1 MNCRVLV
8 VHNAYQH
15 RGGEDTVVESEI
27 ALLRAHGHTVET
39 YTRSNDEVTGM
50 SSLVMARQTLWSG
63 RTTREIAALIDRFRP
78 DVIHAHNTFPL
89 ISPSLYW
96 AAARAGVP
104 VVQTLHNFRLLC
116 LNALFLRE
124 GKVCE
129 DCMGH
134 LPWRGVARAC
144 YRGSRPASAA
154 LGGMLALHRGLG
166 TYRNKVA
173 RYIALNEFCRGKFI
187 EGGLP
192 AERVVVKPNF
202 VDWDDEQRPLPSPPP
217 GGEGARRGLL
227 FVGRLSVEKGIAT
240 LAGAMRTLPDANL
253 RVAGDGPEAEA
264 LDGVA
269 GVTRLGSLPGE
280 AIRREMGRAVALVV
294 PSIWYENFPRTI
306 VEAFASGLPVI
317 ASRIGALA
325 DIVTDGKTG
334 LLFEPGNARDLADK
348 LAWALTHP
356 GEMRAMGDMARAQYE
371 AEFSAEVNYR
381 RLLGIYGEA
390 MEQAGVISGLQ
401 DTSRGGRGAPPPG

>member
-1 MNCRVLV
+1 MACRVLV

-27 ALLRAHGHTVET
+27 ALLRAHGHAVET
-39 YTRSNDEVTGM
+39 YARSNDEVGGM
-50 SSLVMARQTLWSG
+50 SSLALARQTLWSD
-63 RTTREIAALIDRFRP
+63 RTPHDLASLVVRFRP
-78 DVIHAHNTFPL
+78 DVIHTHNTFPL

-104 VVQTLHNFRLLC
+104 VVQTLHNFRLMC
-116 LNALFLRE
+116 LNALFLRD
-124 GKVCE
+124 GTVCE
-129 DCMGH
+129 DCMGQ

-144 YRGSRPASAA
+144 YRGSHAASAA
-154 LGGMLALHRGLG
+154 LAGMLALHRGLG

-202 VDWDDEQRPLPSPPP
+202 VDFAAPEPALR
-217 GGEGARRGLL
+217 AGLL
-227 FVGRLSVEKGIAT
+227 FVGRLSPEKGVAT
-240 LAGAMRTLPDANL
+240 LAGAMARLPDAAL
-253 RVAGDGPEAEA
+253 RVAGDGPEAGL
-264 LDGVA
+264 LDGVT
-269 GVTRLGSLPGE
+269 GVTCLGSLPGE
-280 AIRREMGRAVALVV
+280 MVRQEMNRAMALVV

-306 VEAFASGLPVI
+306 VEAFACGLPVI

-325 DIVTDGKTG
+325 DIVRDGETG
-334 LLFEPGNARDLADK
+334 LLFEPGNPRDLADK
-348 LAWALTHP
+348 MAWALAHP
-356 GEMRAMGDMARAQYE
+356 EGMAEMGQKARVQYL

-381 RLLGIYGEA
+381 RLMEIYDGVLA
-390 MEQAGVISGLQ
+390 EQRQAKDASYKIQG
-401 DTSRGGRGAPPPG
+401 SRGEG

>member
-1 MNCRVLV
+1 MSFSLIRILF
-8 VHNAYQH
+8 VHNTYQH
-15 RGGEDTVVESEI
+15 RGGEDSVVEAEI
-27 ALLRAHGHTVET
+27 ALLRSHGHAVET
-39 YTRSNDEVTGM
+39 WFRSNDDVGSM
-50 SSLVMARQTLWSG
+50 PSLALARHTLWSPS
-63 RTTREIAALIDRFRP
+63 TPHDLAELICRFQP

-96 AAARAGVP
+96 AAARADVP
-104 VVQTLHNFRLLC
+104 VVQTLHNFRLMC
-116 LNALFLRE
+116 LNALFLRD

-144 YRGSRPASAA
+144 YRGSRAASGVLA
-154 LGGMLALHRGLG
+154 GMLALHRGLG

-173 RYIALNEFCRGKFI
+173 RYIALNEFCRDKFI

-202 VDWDDEQRPLPSPPP
+202 VNFDSPEPVS
-217 GGEGARRGLL
+217 RSGLL
-227 FVGRLSVEKGIAT
+227 FVGRLSVEKGVAT
-240 LAGAMRTLPDANL
+240 LAEAMARLPDACL
-253 RVAGDGPEAEA
+253 RVAGDGPEAGL

-269 GVTRLGSLPGE
+269 GVARLGSLSGE
-280 AIRREMGRAVALVV
+280 AVRLEMSRAAALVV

-306 VEAFASGLPVI
+306 VEAFACGTPVI

-325 DIVTDGKTG
+325 ELVRDGETG
-334 LLFEPGNARDLADK
+334 LLFEPGNPRDLADK
-348 LAWALTHP
+348 MAWALANP
-356 GEMRAMGDMARAQYE
+356 ERMAAMGRTARAQYE

-381 RLLGIYGEA
+381 RLMEIY
-390 MEQAGVISGLQ
+390 AGVLA
-401 DTSRGGRGAPPPG
+401 GRREKVQ